1 MMAICGMR
9 WRTRRT
15 ISSSRVSGLPAA
27 GLCALPSFLC
37 HPRTAELRGLVL
49 PGLIF
54 PFAARGSFG
63 RGDGSGEEV
72 VRPGNRSLYKALPLP
87 WPALFFALLALSV
100 SAQQNEL
107 RTVHGTVLDKA
118 ENPVA
123 SAVVYLKNV
132 RTLAVKTYISDHAGE
147 YRFAGLDPNVDYEI
161 HAEDDKLTSNTRTVS
176 SFDSR
181 KEIVISLK
189 LDKPKKG

>member
-1 MMAICGMR
+1 MR
-9 WRTRRT
+9 
-15 ISSSRVSGLPAA
+15 LPIRY
-27 GLCALPSFLC
+27 S
-37 HPRTAELRGLVL
+37 HQTLR
-49 PGLIF
+49 
-54 PFAARGSFG
+54 
-63 RGDGSGEEV
+63 
-72 VRPGNRSLYKALPLP
+72 LPLA
-87 WPALFFALLALSV
+87 ALFFTLLVFSA

-107 RTVHGTVLDKA
+107 RTVHGAVLDKS

-147 YRFAGLDPNVDYEI
+147 YRFTGLDPNVDYEI
-161 HAEDDKLTSNTRTVS
+161 HAEDDKMTSNTRTVS

-189 LDKPKKG
+189 LDKPKKS